1 MHILS
6 GYSCRSIFPSCPFQ
20 APEEPAGRHNPEA
33 HMRPSLRP
41 LLCLLP
47 PYKADIHTNC
57 WKLSPMEDFLLL
69 SFRVTLNGTVV
80 YLWFIFSSYQHIK
93 LTHTRTR
100 PECLF
105 VLSKREV
112 SVQSRCGATPPPLPV
127 NDCYPLDRL
136 GSKPK
141 ATFFIAQSIA
151 TEPLTY

>member
-1 MHILS
+1 MHILC
-6 GYSCRSIFPSCPFQ
+6 GHSCRSIFPSCSFQ
-20 APEEPAGRHNPEA
+20 VPDQPAGRHNPEV

-41 LLCLLP
+41 LLCPLP
-47 PYKADIHTNC
+47 PYKVDIHMNC

-93 LTHTRTR
+93 LTHIRTR
-100 PECLF
+100 PECL
-105 VLSKREV
+105 SAKGEI
-112 SVQSRCGATPPPLPV
+112 SVQSRCGATLPPLPV
-127 NDCYPLDRL
+127 NNCYPLDTL

-141 ATFFIAQSIA
+141 ATFFIVPSIA